1 MEYRNEQEVRN
12 DFLDHLENDLSKI
25 EGTYNFD
32 IASSVGYTTQKLY
45 EYMAWWGKQ
54 AFITTATEDIYI
66 DKHANQ
72 FGVYRR
78 EAGKASGEV
87 TIKGKQGTI
96 IPLGSIVINKTG
108 FKYVTLHDL
117 LLDSTGT
124 GTVKIEALEGGTIG
138 NCQELEV
145 NSFEIYD
152 ANLYSVANINKIEGG
167 YDIEDNKTLIE
178 RVQEKVR
185 QPAHS
190 GNKYDYMQWAKEVP
204 GVGSSSCIDCWAGP
218 GTVKVLISDYNSQM
232 AGAALLKKVKDYI
245 EEYRPVGPEVTVES
259 FKILPLTM
267 DIKVQLQAGI
277 ELEDMKNSIIIDLK
291 VANSAGKITRIS
303 GTDKYISMGL
313 ITEVLM
319 HIDGIKDC
327 EVSNLSVNKIPAD
340 SIVQIS
346 GGINVTTF

>member
-1 MEYRNEQEVRN
+1 MEYRNEQGIRN

-32 IASSVGYTTQKLY
+32 IASSVGYITQKLY
-45 EYMAWWGKQ
+45 DYMAYWGLQ

-78 EAGKASGEV
+78 EAGKSTGEI
-87 TIKGKQGTI
+87 TITGKAGTT
-96 IPLGSIVINKTG
+96 IPLGTIVINKSG
-108 FKYVTLHDL
+108 FKYLTAHDL
-117 LLDSTGT
+117 LLNSTGT
-124 GTVKIEALEGGTIG
+124 GIVKIEALEGGTQG

-152 ANLYSVANINKIEGG
+152 ANLYSVYNTNKIEGG
-167 YDIEDNKTLIE
+167 YDIEDNKTLIA
-178 RVQEKVR
+178 RVQEKV
-185 QPAHS
+185 QEPAHS
-190 GNKYDYMQWAKEVP
+190 GNIYDYIQWAKEVA
-204 GVGSSSCIDCWAGP
+204 GVGSSSCIGCWNGP
-218 GTVKVLISDYNSQM
+218 GTVKVLISDYNSQK
-232 AGAALLKKVKDYI
+232 AGTDLIQKVKDHI
-245 EEYRPVGPEVTVES
+245 EEVRPVGPEITVES
-259 FKILPLTM
+259 FKILDLDM

-277 ELEDMKNSIIIDLK
+277 DLEDIKNAIIIDLK
-291 VANSAGKITRIS
+291 VANSDGKITRTE
-303 GTDKYISMGL
+303 GTDKYISIGL

-327 EVSNLSVNKIPAD
+327 EVSNLSVSQIPSD

-346 GGINVTTF
+346 EGLNVTEF